1 MHPYIHCTRSYPDT
15 PMSRPMKFFSSDLFR
30 HFGIGFGFGAVALLL
45 IRFDGVEGLALGLF

>member
-1 MHPYIHCTRSYPDT
+1 
-15 PMSRPMKFFSSDLFR
+15 MKFFSSDLFR